1 MKFYLFN
8 MEYNIILLYYESGHP
23 TGVIRYIEMLKRGL
37 LIQRK
42 YKVHRIILTSS
53 IFFPEICEK
62 DGLILAKIP
71 FLINPYSSNCYWRN
85 KYYRI
90 IVGLLESYLKGKK
103 NMILHEQ
110 DSFLSE
116 LTLLLK
122 KNFGGLILL
131 HLHIIPWKFTL
142 ETDERTFNKM
152 YKESQNGITNLI
164 GSNFN
169 EQNAYS
175 TADKIICV
183 SKSARRHVDSVCKNE
198 KIERVVIYNGL
209 YAKKSKIKRIY
220 SRRINILF
228 VGRISK
234 EKGVFALLNALQ
246 KVKDKEKKVK
256 LTLAGNCDLRTR
268 NRIYANYKDLEI
280 DFLGNVSYEK
290 LTRLYSTCSI
300 GIIPSLHEQ
309 CSYVAIEMSM
319 FGVPIIV
326 SDVDAL
332 SEMFE
337 DGVNA
342 LKIPVIFDE
351 DFGLELDEVR
361 LTSAITR
368 LIEDEALRQRLST
381 NAIKNYEENFTLK
394 KMIQNTIKVYEQ
406 LIEQDNA

>member
-1 MKFYLFN
+1 

>member
-1 MKFYLFN
+1 

-280 DFLGNVSYEK
+280 DFLGNVSYER

>member
-1 MKFYLFN
+1 

-198 KIERVVIYNGL
+198 KIERIVIYNGL
-209 YAKKSKIKRIY
+209 CAKKSKIKRIY

-256 LTLAGNCDLRTR
+256 LTLAGNCDLRMR

>member
-1 MKFYLFN
+1 

-53 IFFPEICEK
+53 VFFPEICEK

-103 NMILHEQ
+103 NVILHEQ

-116 LTLLLK
+116 LTLLFK
-122 KNFGGLILL
+122 KNIGGLILL

-183 SKSARRHVDSVCKNE
+183 SKSAQRHVDSVCKNE

-209 YAKKSKIKRIY
+209 CAKKSKIKRIY

-246 KVKDKEKKVK
+246 KVRDKEKKVK

-268 NRIYANYKDLEI
+268 NRIYANYNDLEI

-351 DFGLELDEVR
+351 DFGLELDEAQ
-361 LTSAITR
+361 LASAITR

-381 NAIKNYEENFTLK
+381 NAVKNYEENFTLK
-394 KMIQNTIKVYEQ
+394 K
-406 LIEQDNA
+406 

>member
-1 MKFYLFN
+1 

-23 TGVIRYIEMLKRGL
+23 TGVIRYVEMLKKGL

-42 YKVHRIILTSS
+42 YKVHCIILTSS

-62 DGLILAKIP
+62 DDLILAKIP

-90 IVGLLESYLKGKK
+90 IVGLLESYLEGKK

-122 KNFGGLILL
+122 KNFDGFILL

-183 SKSARRHVDSVCKNE
+183 SKSARRHVDSVCKNKE
-198 KIERVVIYNGL
+198 IERVVIYNGL
-209 YAKKSKIKRIY
+209 CAKNIKIKRIY
-220 SRRINILF
+220 SRHINILF

-246 KVKDKEKKVK
+246 NVKNKEKKVK

-280 DFLGNVSYEK
+280 DFLGNVSYER
-290 LTRLYSTCSI
+290 LTCLYSTCSI

-319 FGVPIIV
+319 FGMPIIV

-337 DGVNA
+337 DEVNA

-361 LTSAITR
+361 LTNAITR
-368 LIEDEALRQRLST
+368 LIEDEALRQRLSA
-381 NAIKNYEENFTLK
+381 NAIKNYEENFTLE
-394 KMIQNTIKVYEQ
+394 KMIQNTIKVYEH

>member
-1 MKFYLFN
+1 

-53 IFFPEICEK
+53 VFFPEICEK

-103 NMILHEQ
+103 NVILHEQ

-116 LTLLLK
+116 LTLLFK
-122 KNFGGLILL
+122 KKFGGLILL

-183 SKSARRHVDSVCKNE
+183 SKSAQRHVDSVCKNE

-209 YAKKSKIKRIY
+209 CAKKSKIKRIY

-246 KVKDKEKKVK
+246 KVRDKEKKVK

-268 NRIYANYKDLEI
+268 NRIYANYNDLEI

-351 DFGLELDEVR
+351 DFGLELDEAQ
-361 LTSAITR
+361 LASAITR

-381 NAIKNYEENFTLK
+381 NAVKNYEENFTLK
-394 KMIQNTIKVYEQ
+394 K
-406 LIEQDNA
+406 

>member
-1 MKFYLFN
+1 

-53 IFFPEICEK
+53 VFFPEICEK

-103 NMILHEQ
+103 NVILHEQ

-116 LTLLLK
+116 LTLLFK
-122 KNFGGLILL
+122 KKIGGLILL

-183 SKSARRHVDSVCKNE
+183 SKSAQRHVDSVCKNE

-209 YAKKSKIKRIY
+209 CAKKSKIKRIY

-246 KVKDKEKKVK
+246 KVRDKEKKVK

-268 NRIYANYKDLEI
+268 NRIYANYNDLEI

-351 DFGLELDEVR
+351 DFGLELDEAQ
-361 LTSAITR
+361 LASAITR

-381 NAIKNYEENFTLK
+381 NAVKNYEENFTLK
-394 KMIQNTIKVYEQ
+394 K
-406 LIEQDNA
+406 

>member
-280 DFLGNVSYEK
+280 DFLGNVSYER

>member
-1 MKFYLFN
+1 
-8 MEYNIILLYYESGHP
+8 
-23 TGVIRYIEMLKRGL
+23 
-37 LIQRK
+37 
-42 YKVHRIILTSS
+42 
-53 IFFPEICEK
+53 
-62 DGLILAKIP
+62 
-71 FLINPYSSNCYWRN
+71 
-85 KYYRI
+85 
-90 IVGLLESYLKGKK
+90 
-103 NMILHEQ
+103 
-110 DSFLSE
+110 
-116 LTLLLK
+116 
-122 KNFGGLILL
+122 GGLILL

-183 SKSARRHVDSVCKNE
+183 SKSAQRHVDSVCKNE

-209 YAKKSKIKRIY
+209 CAKKSKIKRIY

-246 KVKDKEKKVK
+246 KVRDKEKKVK

-268 NRIYANYKDLEI
+268 NRIYANYNDLEI

-351 DFGLELDEVR
+351 DFGLELDEAQ
-361 LTSAITR
+361 LASAITR

-381 NAIKNYEENFTLK
+381 NAVKNYEENFTLK
-394 KMIQNTIKVYEQ
+394 K
-406 LIEQDNA
+406 

>member
-1 MKFYLFN
+1 

-53 IFFPEICEK
+53 VFFPEICEK

-103 NMILHEQ
+103 NVILHEQ

-116 LTLLLK
+116 LTLLFK
-122 KNFGGLILL
+122 IKIGGLILL

-183 SKSARRHVDSVCKNE
+183 SKSAQRHVDSVCKNE

-209 YAKKSKIKRIY
+209 CAKKSKIKRIY

-246 KVKDKEKKVK
+246 KVRDKEKKVK

-268 NRIYANYKDLEI
+268 NRIYANYNDLEI

-351 DFGLELDEVR
+351 DFGLELDEAQ
-361 LTSAITR
+361 LASAITR

-381 NAIKNYEENFTLK
+381 NAVKNYEENFTLK
-394 KMIQNTIKVYEQ
+394 K
-406 LIEQDNA
+406 

>member
-1 MKFYLFN
+1 

-90 IVGLLESYLKGKK
+90 IVGLLESYLKGEK

>member
-1 MKFYLFN
+1 

-381 NAIKNYEENFTLK
+381 NAIKNYEEKFSLK